1 MAEKKSVAE
10 IVEMI
15 ESLTVLEL
23 SELVKEL
30 ENRFGV
36 QAAMPVVAAGA
47 VAGGAPQGQAAVEEK
62 TEFDVIL
69 VDAGQDRIN
78 VLKEVRALTGLGL
91 KEAKD
96 FVDNLPKPL
105 KEGVSKEEAEKIK
118 QQFEKLGAKVEIK

>member
-1 MAEKKSVAE
+1 MAEKKSVDE

-15 ESLTVLEL
+15 GSLSVLEL

-30 ENRFGV
+30 EDKFGV
-36 QAAMPVVAAGA
+36 SAQMPVMAGA
-47 VAGGAPQGQAAVEEK
+47 VAAQGSAPAAVEEK

-69 VDAGQDRIN
+69 LDAGQDRIN
-78 VLKEVRALTGLGL
+78 VLKEVRTLTGLGL

-105 KEGVSKEEAEKIK
+105 KEGVTKEEAEKIR
-118 QQFEKLGAKVEIK
+118 QSFEKLGAKVEVK

>member
-15 ESLTVLEL
+15 ESLSVLEL
-23 SELVKEL
+23 SQLVKEL
-30 ENRFGV
+30 ENKFGV
-36 QAAMPVVAAGA
+36 SAAMPVMAGPVAAGA
-47 VAGGAPQGQAAVEEK
+47 APAAAVEEK